1 MTKFNLPPISI
12 LDEQGNLHD
21 YKNPLNEKYGLVV
34 DYAIEQNMTE
44 KNRIN
49 LINQYVKVD
58 VLDKNDVLIPI
69 NDFSTGFEVMGEIFR
84 KI

>member
-1 MTKFNLPPISI
+1 M
-12 LDEQGNLHD
+12 DEQGNLHD
-21 YKNPLNEKYGLVV
+21 YKNPLNQKYGLVV

-69 NDFSTGFEVMGEIFR
+69 NDVPTGFEAMSENF
-84 KI
+84 